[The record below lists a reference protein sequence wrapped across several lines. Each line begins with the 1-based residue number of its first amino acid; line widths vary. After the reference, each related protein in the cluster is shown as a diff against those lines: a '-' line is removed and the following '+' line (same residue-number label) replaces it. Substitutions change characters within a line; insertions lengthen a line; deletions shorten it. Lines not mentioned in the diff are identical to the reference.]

1 MYIQFYGRKAEN
13 ATLRC
18 HPRETQTKLDSI
30 LGSREASARL
40 SDRSTFTRQS
50 EAARDSFPR
59 ALQALHICTEFCEK
73 QIFSMLQDCRIQTR
87 CSWYNISSVRQ
98 ELHQGP
104 GDLDGMLSQHS
115 SDFIAWTLSLPLTSK
130 PRSTGRSC
138 LSLLLKHSHYS
149 SSP

>member
-1 MYIQFYGRKAEN
+1 M
-13 ATLRC
+13 RC

-30 LGSREASARL
+30 LGSRAASACL

-59 ALQALHICTEFCEK
+59 ALRALHVCTEFCEK

-87 CSWYNISSVRQ
+87 CSWCNISSVRQ

-104 GDLDGMLSQHS
+104 GALDGMLSQQE
-115 SDFIAWTLSLPLTSK
+115 SDFIAWTLSLLLTSK
-130 PRSTGRSC
+130 PMSTSHSC
-138 LSLLLKHSHYS
+138 LSFLLKHSHYS
-149 SSP
+149 SSPEYTRRS